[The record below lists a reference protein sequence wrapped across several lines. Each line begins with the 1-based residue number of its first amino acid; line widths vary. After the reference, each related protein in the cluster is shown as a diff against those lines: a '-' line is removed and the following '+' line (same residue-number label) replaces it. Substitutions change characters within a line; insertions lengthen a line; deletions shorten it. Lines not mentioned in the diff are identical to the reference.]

1 MAIVISYRMLLRC
14 IYCHQCG
21 KKYEYVH
28 RFERLCGEASVVA
41 NRSVSIWRLQPIR
54 YDTTQNEVAAVI
66 DALLELAPVDGPET
80 VKGKGL
86 AVLRVRV
93 RFQLNP

>member
-1 MAIVISYRMLLRC
+1 MLLQC

-21 KKYEYVH
+21 KKYEYVR
-28 RFERLCGEASVVA
+28 RFERLCSEASVVA

-80 VKGKGL
+80 VKVKGL